1 MKKCAAVQIS
11 FGWLFA
17 IIVGAIIL
25 FLSIFIAT
33 KIINTGNTESD
44 TKIAKQIL
52 VLLNPLESSF
62 STDVATSFDVP
73 SETRIYNSC
82 ESENGFGEQKL
93 KVSQKTFGEWSK
105 EGLDVSFENK
115 YIFSEDPLE
124 GRKFYL
130 FSKPLEMP
138 FKVADLIYMTSD
150 SKDYCFEDMP
160 RGELR
165 DAIESLNESNPK
177 LVLTN
182 CSAESIKVCFG
193 YSTDCD
199 VNVNEGAGTVEK
211 NGEIMVFTSDSLMMA
226 AIFSD
231 PELYE
236 CQVVR
241 LMQRTAQIARL
252 YEDKE
257 SIIKRTGCDSN
268 LAADLNQLSIIAKKT
283 KDSNDLR
290 DIQGIADSINDKNSN
305 TICRLW

>member
-1 MKKCAAVQIS
+1 MNKNAALQIS

-17 IIVGAIIL
+17 IIVGAVIL
-25 FLSIFIAT
+25 FLAIFAAT
-33 KIINTGNTESD
+33 KILDTGKIESD

-52 VLLNPLESSF
+52 VLFNPLESSF
-62 STDVATSFDVP
+62 STDTATHFDVP
-73 SETRIYNSC
+73 SDTRIYNSC
-82 ESENGFGEQKL
+82 EFEEGFGKQKL
-93 KVSQKTFGEWSK
+93 QVSQQTFGKWST
-105 EGLDVSFENK
+105 EGLNVSFQNK
-115 YIFSEDPLE
+115 YIFSEDPLQ
-124 GRKFYL
+124 GKRFYL

-160 RGELR
+160 EGDQKEALR
-165 DAIESLNESNPK
+165 SLNESNPK

-182 CSAESIKVCFG
+182 CSPESIKVCFG
-193 YSTDCD
+193 ASTDCD
-199 VNVNEGAGTVEK
+199 VNVNEASQYVTK
-211 NGEIMVFTSDSLMMA
+211 NGTRIYFTSESLMMA

-231 PELYE
+231 PTLYE

-257 SIIKRTGCDSN
+257 SIIKRVGCNSN
-268 LAADLNQLSIIAKKT
+268 LGAYLNQLSTLAKRANG
-283 KDSNDLR
+283 SSDLKN
-290 DIQGIADSINDKNSN
+290 IQAIADDINERNSN